1 MRILRCRKSRLRLCT
16 SWGNAP
22 GREPDHHFRV
32 PRKPVA
38 PGRLPRPAGP
48 PRPVRP
54 ARPVGPAGSASPP
67 RPAGLHA
74 PQACTPGGSRRPGR
88 SPRPAGPP
96 LPAGPA
102 SLPLPASPV
111 GRAGSEKHQ
120 RASLRHRRS
129 IFCLKRSIWCF
140 FEFSSLILHRCD
152 QALWRFLFQIC
163 NLRREKKHQT
173 SRMRHDFESRCRR
186 RSVRC
191 PWAGLCPGRRALLCP
206 YLPAWST
213 LLPRTWFAA
222 A

>member
-1 MRILRCRKSRLRLCT
+1 MGQRARKR
-16 SWGNAP
+16 
-22 GREPDHHFRV
+22 
-32 PRKPVA
+32 
-38 PGRLPRPAGP
+38 AGP
-48 PRPVRP
+48 SFSSAAKACRARP
-54 ARPVGPAGSASPP
+54 ARRS
-67 RPAGLHA
+67 
-74 PQACTPGGSRRPGR
+74 PQAQPARRSLHTRRSPQARRARCAQHARQVPQARSPAAPRTPAAPRRPGQPAAPRRPGR
-88 SPRPAGPP
+88 P
-96 LPAGPA
+96 L
-102 SLPLPASPV
+102 LPASPV

-191 PWAGLCPGRRALLCP
+191 PWAGLFPSRCALLCP